1 MTRQKIVD
9 VVLEN
14 LKNIKIDKG
23 FYSDA
28 GKNVFEWM
36 DKTLEDRDFPA
47 IIIRDS
53 SSKVS
58 DQSLLEHTLRVEVD
72 VAT

>member
-9 VVLEN
+9 AVLEN

-36 DKTLEDRDFPA
+36 DKTLEDRIF
-47 IIIRDS
+47 
-53 SSKVS
+53 
-58 DQSLLEHTLRVEVD
+58 QQL
-72 VAT
+72 